1 MTTNTCMKVYELPLY
16 SCTLFI
22 NENLF
27 VISKKVNHS
36 SLLSSLLGRSHDEV
50 HHTAKLHDFNRVNIV
65 LSFHPG
71 QAVFKT
77 FCCLWIG
84 DLFLLWAIILL
95 VATFIFTGMSGYDD
109 QKLFVWH
116 LFRSREHIAQFEPV
130 FQVVSIK
137 WIIISNFLDMLQHF
151 NHWLGRM
158 LLFRFWICL
167 AVVLA
172 YNWDLLL
179 ADAKFKS

>member
-71 QAVFKT
+71 QALFKT
-77 FCCLWIG
+77 FYCL
-84 DLFLLWAIILL
+84 
-95 VATFIFTGMSGYDD
+95 
-109 QKLFVWH
+109 
-116 LFRSREHIAQFEPV
+116 
-130 FQVVSIK
+130 
-137 WIIISNFLDMLQHF
+137 
-151 NHWLGRM
+151 
-158 LLFRFWICL
+158 
-167 AVVLA
+167 
-172 YNWDLLL
+172 
-179 ADAKFKS
+179 